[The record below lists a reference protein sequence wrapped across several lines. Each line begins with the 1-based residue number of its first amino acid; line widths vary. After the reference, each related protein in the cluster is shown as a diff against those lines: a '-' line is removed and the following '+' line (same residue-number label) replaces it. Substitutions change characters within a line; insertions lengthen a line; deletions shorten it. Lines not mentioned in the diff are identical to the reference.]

1 MTHSSESL
9 SVEALSAAVQAAMP
23 RVRADLAELVAIP
36 SVSADPA
43 HAQDVHRSAELVA
56 ELCRELRAADVSVV
70 AEGGQPAVIA
80 HWPAPPGQPT
90 VCLYAH
96 HDVQPTGVVE
106 QWSSDPFAATERGDR
121 LFGRGAADDKGG
133 LSVHL
138 AALRAFDGRPPVGV
152 TLFVEG
158 EEEIGSPTLGPTLDA
173 HAEAIAADV
182 FVIAD
187 SANWD
192 VGAPAFTT
200 TLRGLA
206 DCVVTVR
213 TLDHALHSGQY
224 GGVVPDAL
232 TALCRLLTTLHDE
245 QGTVAV
251 DGLGRGPG
259 PDLDY
264 PEPRLRAETGLLDGV
279 DWIGTGPVV
288 SRMWTQPALSVIALD
303 ATPVERASNTLI
315 PSARAKISLRVAP
328 GDDADRAL
336 EHLVAHLE
344 AHAPWGAQVEV
355 ERGHTGQP
363 SSIPVTGAHAETAR
377 RAFAQ
382 AWGVEPVEVG
392 QGGSI
397 PMVAEFA
404 SRFPAAT
411 VLVTAVVDPDSR
423 MHGIDES
430 VHLRD
435 FERAC
440 LAETLML
447 AGIAQGGS
455 VA

>member
-1 MTHSSESL
+1 MPTT
-9 SVEALSAAVQAAMP
+9 EALAAALDQVMP
-23 RVRADLAELVAIP
+23 RVRQDLAELVAIP

-43 HAQDVHRSAELVA
+43 HADDVRRSAEKVA
-56 ELCRELRAADVSVV
+56 ELARELGAADVSVV
-70 AEGGQPAVIA
+70 TEDGGQPAVIA
-80 HWPAPPGQPT
+80 HWPAAAGAPT

-96 HDVQPTGVVE
+96 HDVQPTGDATR
-106 QWSSDPFAATERGDR
+106 WSSEPFAATERGER
-121 LFGRGAADDKGG
+121 VFGRGAADDKGG

-138 AALRAFDGRPPVGV
+138 AALRALGGRPPVGV

-158 EEEIGSPTLGPTLDA
+158 EEEIGSPTLSQTLTA

-206 DCVVTVR
+206 DCVVEVA

-232 TALCRLLTTLHDE
+232 TALSRLLATLHDE
-245 QGTVAV
+245 HGSVAV
-251 DGLGRGPG
+251 EGLTGTDG
-259 PDLDY
+259 PDLEY
-264 PEPRLRAETGLLDGV
+264 PEERLRAETGILDGV
-279 DWIGTGPVV
+279 RWTGTGSVV
-288 SRMWTQPALSVIALD
+288 SRLWTQPAISVLAID
-303 ATPVERASNTLI
+303 ATPVAQASNTLV
-315 PSARAKISLRVAP
+315 PSARAKLSLRVP
-328 GDDADRAL
+328 PHLDAVDAL
-336 EHLVAHLE
+336 ERLVAHLE
-344 AHAPWGAQVEV
+344 THAPWGARVEV
-355 ERGHTGQP
+355 TRGSTGQP
-363 SSIPVTGAHAETAR
+363 STVPLTGRHAEAAR
-377 RAFAQ
+377 RAFAD

-404 SRFPAAT
+404 HRFPDAT
-411 VLVTAVVDPDSR
+411 VLVSAVVDPDSR

-430 VHLRD
+430 MHLGD
-435 FERAC
+435 FGRAC
-440 LAETLML
+440 LAELLLLTRL
-447 AGIAQGGS
+447 AEGQPA
-455 VA
+455 

>member
-1 MTHSSESL
+1 MPHTPES
-9 SVEALSAAVQAAMP
+9 LSAAVDAVMP

-43 HAQDVHRSAELVA
+43 HASDVVRSAEHVA
-56 ELCRELRAADVSVV
+56 GLARELGAAEVRVVSH
-70 AEGGQPAVIA
+70 GGQPAVIA
-80 HWPAPPGQPT
+80 SWPAPEGMPT

-96 HDVQPTGVVE
+96 HDVQPTGAPA
-106 QWSSDPFAATERGDR
+106 QWTAEPFAATERGDR

-138 AALRAFDGRPPVGV
+138 AALRAFEGRPPVGV

-158 EEEIGSPTLGPTLDA
+158 EEEIGSPSLAETLDA
-173 HAEAIAADV
+173 EAAAVAADV

-192 VGAPAFTT
+192 VGEPAFTT

-206 DCVVTVR
+206 DCVVTVS

-232 TALCRLLTTLHDE
+232 TTLCRLLATLHDE
-245 QGTVAV
+245 AGSVAV
-251 DGLGRGPG
+251 QGIPSTSGPE
-259 PDLDY
+259 LDY
-264 PEPRLRAETGLLDGV
+264 PEERLRAETGVLDGV
-279 DWIGTGPVV
+279 EWTGTDSVV
-288 SRMWTQPALSVIALD
+288 SRLWTQPAISVIALD
-303 ATPVERASNTLI
+303 ATPVAQASNTLV
-315 PSARAKISLRVAP
+315 PSARAKLSLRVPP
-328 GDDADRAL
+328 GADAEHAL
-336 EHLVAHLE
+336 DALVAHLLE
-344 AHAPWGAQVEV
+344 HAPWGAQVEV
-355 ERGHTGQP
+355 ERGSTGQP
-363 SSIPVTGAHAETAR
+363 SSIPVRGPHAEVAR
-377 RAFAQ
+377 RAFAR
-382 AWGVEPVEVG
+382 AWGREPVEIG

-404 SRFPAAT
+404 SRYPDAT

-435 FERAC
+435 LERAC

-447 AGIAQGGS
+447 AGLAGEGI
-455 VA
+455 